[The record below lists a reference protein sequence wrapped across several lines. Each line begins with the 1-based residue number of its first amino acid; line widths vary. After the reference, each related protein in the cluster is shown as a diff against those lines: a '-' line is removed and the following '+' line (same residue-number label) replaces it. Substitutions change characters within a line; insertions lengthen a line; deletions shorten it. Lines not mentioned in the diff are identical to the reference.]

1 MLGVLSTAMEIGLPA
16 LVSFLY
22 WRRCQTLA
30 ATDREPSAA
39 RQFSFAA
46 GIFVWVLS
54 TLTPLAR
61 LAEELVSAH
70 MVQHLLLTDLA
81 AVLIVLGI
89 NGAVLAPVLRALHP
103 IRWVL
108 APLSVVVLWIAG
120 FYVWH
125 LPVLYEGALESPLMH
140 GAEHGTF
147 LVTGIGKWL
156 LLLGRRRSPP
166 LVSPP
171 GSASPSSPTSR
182 SPRSATPS
190 CGRGRLSIRPTNR
203 LRWIAVS
210 PLTDQSIAGAIMTV
224 EGVFFTLGLGAGC
237 CFAGPRRTPPAKTSS
252 TWPVS
257 GVPLTDERAR
267 PAAAAGEVE
276 LLRSRIERQAGAALA
291 NHPGDWLVSSPTRRR
306 P

>member
-1 MLGVLSTAMEIGLPA
+1 VLGVLSTALEIGLPA
-16 LVSFLY
+16 LVAYLY
-22 WRRCQTLA
+22 WRRCQKLA

-39 RQFSFAA
+39 RQLSFAA
-46 GIFVWVLS
+46 GIAVWVLS

-108 APLSVVVLWIAG
+108 LPLSVVVLWIAG

-125 LPVLYEGALESPLMH
+125 LPVLYEGALENPLMH

-156 LLLGRRRSPP
+156 LLLGPAAVAAVGIAARIG
-166 LVSPP
+166 LAV
-171 GSASPSSPTSR
+171 ASHLSV
-182 SPRSATPS
+182 AALGNAFMWAGTPFYPAYES
-190 CGRGRLSIRPTNR
+190 TALDRGI
-203 LRWIAVS
+203 S

-224 EGVFFTLGLGAGC
+224 EGMFLTLGLGAWLLL
-237 CFAGPRRTPPAKTSS
+237 RWAKEDTARQDLLDLAERHD
-252 TWPVS
+252 
-257 GVPLTDERAR
+257 VPLTDDRAR
-267 PAAAAGEVE
+267 RAAAAGEVE
-276 LLRSRIERQAGAALA
+276 LLRSRIERQASAA
-291 NHPGDWLVSSPTRRR
+291 TR
-306 P
+306 